1 MHVSRTQLANANQ
14 LLR

>member
-1 MHVSRTQLANANQ
+1 MRVLRTQLANANQ